1 MVGPPKVLTVS
12 YGAFSCK
19 LEGFEDSF
27 GMMKQ
32 ITEYF
37 RDLSAED
44 RYFGA
49 EPPPPDAETLQRIA
63 EREVRHRVE
72 TRVELDGM
80 VLRSGA
86 LEGRASS
93 PAPGA
98 PAPSVQPPRI
108 DEPDS
113 VAAKLARIRA
123 AVETARA
130 ADAELADAGFEDE
143 TDESEPLGATREPSP
158 ADGSQETRKTE
169 ITASEEAPAPSSDD
183 RNSRDR
189 AADSETPPHPGAGTA
204 PPSPPRARVLK
215 LRRDDLSA
223 PRPPDEDAEQSA
235 PGPRPAETDEAGA
248 AAAAPGR
255 LTDPAPA
262 PPARSRSADL
272 ADHELALQRLLDE
285 ANTKLAG
292 AEQRRRQASIAHL
305 KAAVAATVA
314 ERRVDKRL
322 RRDDDSHMRPYR
334 QALAEVVRGDRKTPP
349 TGDGNRLAPLI
360 LVTEQRIDRPAPET
374 GAKTRLATGPTGKDK
389 ASPEALRLDAPIL
402 PMTEARLKGFAAATA
417 GHDPA
422 DLTGLLAAAAAYLT
436 RQADGQEGAPRFTRP
451 QLIELARSV
460 AGDGFEREEM
470 LRAFGRHLRDGRFRR
485 VGRGQF
491 ELDDT
496 AAPQQAAG
504 ANRTA

>member
-27 GMMKQ
+27 GMMKK

-80 VLRSGA
+80 VLRSSA

-143 TDESEPLGATREPSP
+143 TDESDTHGATREPFP
-158 ADGSQETRKTE
+158 PDGPPEARKTE
-169 ITASEEAPAPSSDD
+169 ITASEEAAAPSLDD
-183 RNSRDR
+183 RESRDR
-189 AADSETPPHPGAGTA
+189 ATDSETPPHPGAGTA

-235 PGPRPAETDEAGA
+235 PGLGPAETDEAGA

-255 LTDPAPA
+255 LNDPA
-262 PPARSRSADL
+262 PARSRSADL
-272 ADHELALQRLLDE
+272 AD
-285 ANTKLAG
+285 
-292 AEQRRRQASIAHL
+292 
-305 KAAVAATVA
+305 
-314 ERRVDKRL
+314 
-322 RRDDDSHMRPYR
+322 
-334 QALAEVVRGDRKTPP
+334 
-349 TGDGNRLAPLI
+349 
-360 LVTEQRIDRPAPET
+360 
-374 GAKTRLATGPTGKDK
+374 
-389 ASPEALRLDAPIL
+389 
-402 PMTEARLKGFAAATA
+402 
-417 GHDPA
+417 
-422 DLTGLLAAAAAYLT
+422 
-436 RQADGQEGAPRFTRP
+436 
-451 QLIELARSV
+451 
-460 AGDGFEREEM
+460 
-470 LRAFGRHLRDGRFRR
+470 
-485 VGRGQF
+485 
-491 ELDDT
+491 
-496 AAPQQAAG
+496 
-504 ANRTA
+504 